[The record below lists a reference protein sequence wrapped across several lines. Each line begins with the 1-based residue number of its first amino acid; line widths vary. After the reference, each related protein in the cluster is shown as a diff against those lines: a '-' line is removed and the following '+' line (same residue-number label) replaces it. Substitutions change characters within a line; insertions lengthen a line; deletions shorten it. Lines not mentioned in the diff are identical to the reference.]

1 MKSIIRINRL
11 VVLSLT
17 LFLFAGA
24 ATFEKSNAAV
34 QQIPQ
39 DTLITLE
46 RTVCYGMCPSYKVT
60 ISADGAVVF
69 EGRRFVKNVG
79 TAESTISQEKLL
91 ELIDRFDK
99 MNYFALRNRYQD
111 PEDGCE
117 GFVTDHPTANTSIRI
132 NGKAKSVRHYY
143 GCTGIA
149 VLDKLT
155 KLEQA
160 IDDAVNTAQWIR

>member
-11 VVLSLT
+11 VVLSMT

-24 ATFEKSNAAV
+24 ATFQKSNAAV

-46 RTVCYGMCPSYKVT
+46 RTVCYGMCPSYKLT
-60 ISADGAVVF
+60 ISADGTVVF
-69 EGRRFVKNVG
+69 EGRRFVKKVG
-79 TAESTISQEKLL
+79 TAQSTISQEQLR

-132 NGKAKSVRHYY
+132 NGKAKAVRHYY